1 MAMIAAGLVG
11 AGAAGQGLW
20 TKPLSGLVS
29 PAQDAPGAEE
39 VAPTAP

>member
-11 AGAAGQGLW
+11 AGAAGQDIW
-20 TKPLSGLVS
+20 AKPLSGLVT

-39 VAPTAP
+39 VAPAAP